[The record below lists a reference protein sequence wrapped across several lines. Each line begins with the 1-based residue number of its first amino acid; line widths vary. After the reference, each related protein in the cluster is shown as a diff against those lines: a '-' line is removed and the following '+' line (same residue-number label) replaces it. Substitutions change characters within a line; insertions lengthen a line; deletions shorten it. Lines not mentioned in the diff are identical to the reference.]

1 MPQILIIKIK
11 KIKMI
16 VVVINFFKKKV
27 MSKKNFAILFLKVYI
42 INNGEFL

>member
-16 VVVINFFKKKV
+16 VVVNNFFKK
-27 MSKKNFAILFLKVYI
+27 S
-42 INNGEFL
+42 